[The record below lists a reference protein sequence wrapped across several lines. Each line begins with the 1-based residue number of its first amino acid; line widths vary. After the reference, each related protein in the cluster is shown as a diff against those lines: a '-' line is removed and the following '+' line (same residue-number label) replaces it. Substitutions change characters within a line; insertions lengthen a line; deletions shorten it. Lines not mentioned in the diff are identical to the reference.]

1 MPVFR
6 LTPIDLSHS
15 DWDASSHKGECRVHA
30 VDEDTA
36 REYATIK
43 FRKGPGRQSVQI
55 GIPLSPWENPKR
67 VNVDAIPEFDLSA
80 TFDGLVEIPDPT
92 GEYSPYD
99 QPIEK
104 TEAGPEGS
112 HLTLPSIQIKGTGPG
127 VEPEG
132 AHLTLPSIQ
141 IKGTGPGMEPEGA
154 HLTLPSLKSGGS
166 AKVEAKLRAHASGT
180 ATVHARVIRA
190 VTPQVV
196 SRVVANKEVLV
207 YQARSL
213 LAFLDDVLEPKPGS
227 NMGPPQLWALG
238 IEEDKDDE
246 LSEQL
251 SQLRGGLGQVLA
263 ALESEEPEKENLSTA
278 LTGLQKVGWNFLN
291 TASVVI
297 ATGTGLLF
305 LTYVATFLDSAGI
318 VPWDNFIEL
327 AKALRG

>member
-1 MPVFR
+1 MPIFR

-36 REYATIK
+36 REYANIK

-55 GIPLSPWENPKR
+55 GIPLSPWENPKQ
-67 VNVDAIPEFDLSA
+67 VNVDIIPEFDPSSA
-80 TFDGLVEIPDPT
+80 FDGLVEVPDHT
-92 GEYSPYD
+92 GHYSPYD
-99 QPIEK
+99 QPNEK

-112 HLTLPSIQIKGTGPG
+112 HLTLPSIQIKGIGPG

-132 AHLTLPSIQ
+132 S
-141 IKGTGPGMEPEGA
+141 

-166 AKVEAKLRAHASGT
+166 AKVEAKLRTRASGT

-227 NMGPPQLWALG
+227 NMGPPQLWTLG
-238 IEEDKDDE
+238 IEEDKDEE

-251 SQLRGGLGQVLA
+251 RQLRGGLGQVLA
-263 ALESEEPEKENLSTA
+263 ALEIEEPEKEKLSTA
-278 LTGLQKVGWNFLN
+278 LTGLQEMGWIFLK
-291 TASVVI
+291 TAIVVI
-297 ATGTGLLF
+297 GTGTGLLF
-305 LTYVATFLDSAGI
+305 LTGVATFLDSAGI
-318 VPWDNFIEL
+318 VPWDDFIEL